1 MKIDL
6 SSIMEMIAEQDGETI
21 ENKNPP
27 VIESKLQI
35 EQLFKL
41 FEEIEPT
48 IKERGATQTSFTRE
62 PSTSEEEE
70 SKGIEVSPK
79 QILEFIV
86 PEVVYREKN
95 IAQNKHVIDSL
106 VKEYLTG
113 GTVTERLR
121 RLSYISATTSGTVK
135 KSATTEIPYLVKKLA
150 VIDGIL
156 AVFKSFEASTAG
168 FVTEQVVASLFGT
181 EAQRKPTKSTTDDGY
196 VTDVEINGKQYGI
209 KTVASGTERLMSSYN
224 FVRTISEHGSI
235 TLLDCE
241 KIIGKGGDV
250 EGFLVLEEEVT
261 PNSTSLAIKPTGND
275 FIRLKGPNKGISNV
289 KELFEAYKSP
299 GLYEVVVPERPDEPI
314 PLDFLMKKKA
324 SEKEKKKGVRGF
336 TSYKIR
342 HIPSKKREE
351 ILFKHTSD
359 VIRKHLLELTSQV
372 MKAIKELKESLE
384 EVAKGMSE
392 FFVADDRISKR
403 NEIISAAEKVQ
414 PSAEAATKME
424 E

>member
-1 MKIDL
+1 MKLDL
-6 SSIMEMIAEQDGETI
+6 D
-21 ENKNPP
+21 N
-27 VIESKLQI
+27 
-35 EQLFKL
+35 LFKL

-48 IKERGATQTSFTRE
+48 LKERGPAQTSLTRE
-62 PSTSEEEE
+62 PSTSGKEET
-70 SKGIEVSPK
+70 KGIEVSPK
-79 QILEFIV
+79 EILEFIV

-95 IAQNKHVIDSL
+95 IAQNKDVIDSL

-113 GTVTERLR
+113 DTVTERLR
-121 RLSYISATTSGTVK
+121 RLSHISDTASGTVK

-181 EAQRKPTKSTTDDGY
+181 EAQRKSTRGTTDDGY

-209 KTVASGTERLMSSYN
+209 KAVASDTKRLMSSYN

-250 EGFLVLEEEVT
+250 EGFHVLEEEVT
-261 PNSTSLAIKPTGND
+261 PNSTSLKIERTGID
-275 FIRLKGPNKGISNV
+275 FIRPKGPNKGISDV
-289 KELFEAYKSP
+289 KELFRAYERP
-299 GLYEVVVPERPDEPI
+299 ELYEVVVPDQPEPI
-314 PLDFLMKKKA
+314 SLDFLMTKA
-324 SEKEKKKGVRGF
+324 STGEEKKKGVRGF

-342 HIPSKKREE
+342 HMPSKKREE

-372 MKAIKELKESLE
+372 MKAIKELKVSLE

-403 NEIISAAEKVQ
+403 NEILSAAGKVQ